1 MKSKLFLI
9 LSLIF
14 TSITCVAQSEGL
26 LMDKPGKEGHRTIG
40 TYFHYI
46 RKGFTDTAP
55 IGLSIIADTSPE
67 VTDFYLSVK
76 MSNVTFP
83 KSGVFLIKTSQGE
96 IIELSQISE
105 KYETKSTHY
114 IPHMGF
120 IEQGT
125 GIYPVNQDILN
136 KLKKDGIS
144 KIRIETS
151 TEVIDREYKEKTT
164 EKYKKE
170 FTYIYNLIMNTLSEK
185 KDIYSDF

>member
-1 MKSKLFLI
+1 MKAKLFLI

-14 TSITCVAQSEGL
+14 TSITCAAQSEGL
-26 LMDKPGKEGHRTIG
+26 LMDKPGKDGQRTIG

-55 IGLSIIADTSPE
+55 VGLSIIADTSPE
-67 VTDFYLSVK
+67 ETKFYLSVK

-83 KSGVFLIKTSQGE
+83 KGGVFLIKTSQGE
-96 IIELSQISE
+96 VIELSQLSE
-105 KYETKSTHY
+105 KYKTNSTHY
-114 IPHMGF
+114 IPRMGL

-125 GIYPVNQDILN
+125 GIYPVTQDILN
-136 KLKKDGIS
+136 KLNEDGIS

-151 TEVIDREYKEKTT
+151 AEVIDREYKEKTT

-170 FTYIYNLIMNTLSEK
+170 FTYIYNLIMKTLSEK